1 MEKFN
6 FITKIIIK
14 LDINPNIVTL
24 TGAIGTII
32 GGVLLILDLR
42 VASILFIA
50 IFSIFCLLSVF
61 RLFFH
66 SSST

>member
-50 IFSIFCLLSVF
+50 IFS
-61 RLFFH
+61 FFD
-66 SSST
+66 STWVYRKF